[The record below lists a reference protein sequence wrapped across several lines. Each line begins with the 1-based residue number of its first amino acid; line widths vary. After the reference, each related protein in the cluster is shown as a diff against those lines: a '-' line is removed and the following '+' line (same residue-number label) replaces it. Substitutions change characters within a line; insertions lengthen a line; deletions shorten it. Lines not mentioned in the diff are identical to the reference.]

1 MTTAIILAIAAV
13 AMLACYTHHKL
24 ATFAHAAADCCCALE
39 QRIRSLKR
47 ELKDTREQLDAI
59 GEKP

>member
-1 MTTAIILAIAAV
+1 MTTAVILASFAAT
-13 AMLACYTHHKL
+13 LACYTHYKL

-47 ELKDTREQLDAI
+47 ELKDTREQLNAM